1 MVLASSLHSHYLSSM
16 TVEFDD
22 PDLDRLEVD
31 ATFDAGFAAAIVRG
45 FRKVMQVIRAAPD
58 ERDLYRLKGL
68 RFEKLKGKR
77 RHQHSLR
84 INDQGGLVVE
94 LRGEGRDKRVGVV
107 EIADY
112 H

>member
-1 MVLASSLHSHYLSSM
+1 MFTM
-16 TVEFDD
+16 EVEFDD

-31 ATFDAGFAAAIVRG
+31 ATFDAGVGPAVVRG
-45 FRKVMQVIRAAPD
+45 YRKVMQVIRAASD

-68 RFEKLKGKR
+68 RFEKLKGR
-77 RHQHSLR
+77 RKHQHSLR
-84 INDQGGLVVE
+84 INDQWRLIVE
-94 LRGEGRDKRVGVV
+94 LRGEGSDKRVGVV

>member
-1 MVLASSLHSHYLSSM
+1 MK
-16 TVEFDD
+16 VEFDD

-31 ATFDAGFAAAIVRG
+31 ATFDAGYAPAIVRG
-45 FRKVMQVIRAAPD
+45 FRKVMQAIRAAGD

-77 RHQHSLR
+77 QHQHSLR
-84 INDQGGLVVE
+84 INEQWRLIVE
-94 LRGEGRDKRVGVV
+94 LRGEGGEKRVGVV